1 MHTDDPNE
9 SDPEPAEPE
18 SDPDTEP
25 EVDPGSIEALR
36 ARKSVG
42 RISDEHWTRARADQN
57 QEAIEYYRERSRA
70 PGVAEGG
77 GTRAHY
83 CMSCDG
89 VIPLEYDSRTQ
100 APREPGHCPHCGV
113 ELDRNVR
120 RMFNWV
126 EIDQVPDSDA
136 AALLPWFLGAGAVLA
151 FVVWLLL

>member
-1 MHTDDPNE
+1 MPTDDPTASE
-9 SDPEPAEPE
+9 PEPDDDRGEAPEAEP
-18 SDPDTEP
+18 
-25 EVDPGSIEALR
+25 DPGSIEALR

-42 RISDEHWTRARADQN
+42 RITDEHWTRARAGQN
-57 QEAIEYYRERSRA
+57 QEAIDYYRERSRA

-89 VIPLEYDSRTQ
+89 VIPLEYDSRR
-100 APREPGHCPHCGV
+100 AAAKELEHCPHCGV

-126 EIDQVPDSDA
+126 EIDQVHDSDA
-136 AALLPWFLGAGAVLA
+136 AALLPWFLAAGVLLS
-151 FVVWLLL
+151 LLAWFLV